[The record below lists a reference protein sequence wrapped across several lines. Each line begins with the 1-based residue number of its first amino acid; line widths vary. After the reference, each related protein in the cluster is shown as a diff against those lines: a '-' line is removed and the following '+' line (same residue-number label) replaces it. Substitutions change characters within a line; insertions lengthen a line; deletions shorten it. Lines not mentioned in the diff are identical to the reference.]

1 MEEFENIQE
10 IIDRLTFTDDG
21 MFQAVLSDPEISA
34 ELVERLLHI
43 KVDHVEYPELEK
55 TIAPFYTTKGV
66 RLDVYLKDSNKI
78 IDIELQCYPLKDP
91 GKRSRY
97 YQSMVDCDALMKG
110 EDYSRLKESYIL
122 FICKHD
128 PFKNEDNKPYGL
140 PCYTFSNTCHEDTKV
155 KLDDKTVKV
164 FYNSS
169 KYEKEKDE
177 RIRNFLH
184 FVHTNDSGKDDFS
197 SRLSEMVE
205 KLKANKKFRSDYLAM
220 NLHDRDIMERARQE
234 GISQGIRQN
243 AVENA
248 RNLYAN
254 GVSINLIA
262 KSLKMSV
269 DEVRELA
276 RDIVPETQSV
286 SLHAE

>member
-1 MEEFENIQE
+1 MKEFENIQE

-43 KVDHVEYPELEK
+43 RVDHVEYPELEK

-66 RLDVYLKDSNKI
+66 RLDVYLKDSDKI
-78 IDIELQCYPLKDP
+78 IDIEMQCYPLKDP
-91 GKRSRY
+91 GKRTRY

-128 PFKNEDNKPYGL
+128 PFKNASGKPYGL
-140 PCYTFSNTCHEDTKV
+140 PCYTFSNTCHEDSTV
-155 KLDDKTVKV
+155 NLDDKTVKV

-169 KYEKEKDE
+169 VYEKEKDE
-177 RIRNFLH
+177 RIRDFLH

-197 SRLSEMVE
+197 SRLSIIVE

-234 GISQGIRQN
+234 GIELGIRQN

-248 RNLYAN
+248 RKFLSMNVLTHEQ
-254 GVSINLIA
+254 IA
-262 KSLKMSV
+262 QAVGLPLEKVK
-269 DEVRELA
+269 ELA
-276 RDIVPETQSV
+276 QEK
-286 SLHAE
+286 L

>member
-1 MEEFENIQE
+1 MKEFENIQE

-43 KVDHVEYPELEK
+43 RVDHVEYPELEK

-66 RLDVYLKDSNKI
+66 RLDVYLKDSDKI

-128 PFKNEDNKPYGL
+128 PFRDENNKPYGL
-140 PCYTFSNTCHEDTKV
+140 PCYTFRNACEEDSKV

-169 KYEKEKDE
+169 MYEKEKDE
-177 RIRNFLH
+177 RIRSFLH

-205 KLKANKKFRSDYLAM
+205 KLKANEKFRGDYLAM

-234 GISQGIRQN
+234 GIEQGIQRN

-248 RNLYAN
+248 RKFLSMNVLTHEQIAQ
-254 GVSINLIA
+254 GVGL
-262 KSLKMSV
+262 SLEKV
-269 DEVRELA
+269 KELA
-276 RDIVPETQSV
+276 EQLTIKN
-286 SLHAE
+286 A